1 MHPIFAQIPFKLADL
16 EREHERLAV
25 SETHILRNLAVGD
38 EYERWVAKTSRAAG
52 VESLF
57 TGMESVL
64 KLVLE
69 AVNEKVFNNPADGQH
84 RFHAQLRAQVATA
97 TDMRPA
103 IISKNLHSKLDDLR
117 KFRHLERN
125 VYSDVLDD
133 DKVEARSR
141 APLKL
146 FLPSGLKSM
155 SSSPSYRS
163 PNWTNLFPIRMM
175 TLRQDKDLQRYVCH
189 LNPSGRRPPAH
200 GFTFCS

>member
-1 MHPIFAQIPFKLADL
+1 
-16 EREHERLAV
+16 
-25 SETHILRNLAVGD
+25 LRNLAVGD

-103 IISKNLHSKLDDLR
+103 VISKNLHSKLDDLR

-200 GFTFCS
+200 GFTQGNRLKVIERSL